1 MRCASITISSS
12 ADAAADGELPIV
24 HIPGTAQTCGIR
36 VVRDWP
42 AGYLL
47 TGYGASEGASEV
59 RLRRWDPAGPAICRR
74 RRGRGFSYT
83 DPDGQPIADEA
94 VLQRIA
100 NLVIPPAWR
109 DVRICPW
116 PNGHLQAVGTD
127 DAGRRQYLYHPAWR
141 ELRDRE
147 KFYRLRLFAERL
159 PSARAQIAADLATRG
174 LNRRRVLATAARL
187 LDIGF
192 FRIGGEEYAEDNGS
206 YGLATV
212 LREHVSMARNG
223 TVIFD
228 YPAKWGLQRIHAI
241 ADQDVVSVIQALRRR
256 REPGE
261 SLLAYYE
268 GRQWKR
274 VRSEEINDYL
284 KEIFGTEVTAKDF
297 RTWHATVLAAVS
309 LSVVQHTGSRTARKR
324 ALAHTMREVSH
335 YLGNTPAVSR
345 SSYVDPHVVEAYE
358 QGETVASALDGL
370 GDTAVGDLATH
381 GRVEEAVLKLLN
393 ARHPTG
399 V

>member
-1 MRCASITISSS
+1 
-12 ADAAADGELPIV
+12 
-24 HIPGTAQTCGIR
+24 
-36 VVRDWP
+36 
-42 AGYLL
+42 
-47 TGYGASEGASEV
+47 V
-59 RLRRWDPAGPAICRR
+59 RLRRWDPTGPAISRH

-83 DPDGQPIADEA
+83 DPDRQKIADQA

-100 NLVIPPAWR
+100 SLVIPPAWR

-116 PNGHLQAVGTD
+116 PNGHLQAIGTD

-141 ELRDRE
+141 ERRDRE
-147 KFYRLRLFAERL
+147 KFYRIRTFAERL
-159 PSARAQIAADLATRG
+159 PAARAQIVADLATRG
-174 LNRRRVLATAARL
+174 LNRRRVLAAAARL

-212 LREHVSMARNG
+212 LREHVSAAGNG
-223 TVIFD
+223 TIVFD
-228 YPAKWGLQRIHAI
+228 YPAKWGMQRIHAI
-241 ADQDVVSVIQALRRR
+241 ADETVVAVIQALRRR
-256 REPGE
+256 REPGK

-274 VRSEEINDYL
+274 VRSEEINEYL

-309 LSVVQHTGSRTARKR
+309 LAIVQPTGSRTSSKR
-324 ALAHTMREVSH
+324 ALAHTMREVAH

-345 SSYVDPHVVEAYE
+345 SSYVDPHVVDAFE
-358 QGETVASALDGL
+358 QGETIAWALDGL
-370 GDTAVGDLATH
+370 GDTAAGGLATH
-381 GRVEEAVLKLLN
+381 GRVEEAVLKLLTG
-393 ARHPTG
+393 RHPAG
-399 V
+399 A